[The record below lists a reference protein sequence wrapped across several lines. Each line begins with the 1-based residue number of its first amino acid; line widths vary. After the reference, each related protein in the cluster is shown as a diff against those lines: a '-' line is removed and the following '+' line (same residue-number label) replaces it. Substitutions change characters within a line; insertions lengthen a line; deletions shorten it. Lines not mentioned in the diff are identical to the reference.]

1 MGVRRFLVASFPV
14 VVFACSSTEA
24 TPAPSDGPADSGVV
38 AETAGDTSKD
48 TKVDSTLETS
58 PDGATDADETL
69 TDTGEFD
76 TRFAELSPWP
86 DADVDAWMTGPTD
99 AAGSCDG
106 IPAPADAAPG
116 TRFCELYRDL
126 FAHSGVAKCVTY
138 GCHGGDKGQSDLAMG
153 WTPKS
158 MYDKITTFATWI
170 EPKLLVKVVPG
181 GDSRPGSALHHALNA
196 DTGYFMPF
204 TVKELGNRKLLAAET
219 ARVEAWLARGAPFD

>member
-1 MGVRRFLVASFPV
+1 MG
-14 VVFACSSTEA
+14 ACDGADPPAAAPDTGA
-24 TPAPSDGPADSGVV
+24 TDATDAGSDTRP
-38 AETAGDTSKD
+38 DT
-48 TKVDSTLETS
+48 TLETS
-58 PDGATDADETL
+58 PDAPADGGTEAGGDATDAD
-69 TDTGEFD
+69 DAGPD
-76 TRFAELSPWP
+76 TRFAELMPWP

-126 FAHSGVAKCVTY
+126 FSHAGVGKCVTY

-158 MYDKITTFATWI
+158 MYDRITTFTTWI
-170 EPKLLVKVVPG
+170 EPKILVKVVPG
-181 GDSRPGSALHHALNA
+181 GDSRPVSALHHALGP
-196 DTGYFMPF
+196 DMGYFMPF
-204 TVKELGNRKLLAAET
+204 TVTELGNRKFVDTER